1 MAAAL
6 EGLIVVLLAFLGMGY
21 FIHSMMIGAP
31 TLLTMGGGLGLFAAA
46 WIYGMMRTG

>member
-1 MAAAL
+1 MAAVL

-21 FIHSMMIGAP
+21 FIHSMMTNTAS
-31 TLLTMGGGLGLFAAA
+31 LLTVAGGLGLFAAT

>member
-1 MAAAL
+1 MAAVL
-6 EGLIVVLLAFLGMGY
+6 EGLVVVLLAFLGMGY

-31 TLLTMGGGLGLFAAA
+31 TLLTVAGGLGLFTAA